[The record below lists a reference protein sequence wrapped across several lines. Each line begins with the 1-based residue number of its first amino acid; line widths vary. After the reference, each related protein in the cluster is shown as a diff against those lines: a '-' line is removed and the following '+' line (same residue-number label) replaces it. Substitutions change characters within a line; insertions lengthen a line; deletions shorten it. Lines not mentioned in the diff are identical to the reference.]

1 MIYESGKMQLQVVAT
16 KFVGEVNDCYICRD
30 MLSPGGILY
39 TVIVV
44 HKHEAVRDVLSLF
57 SLSGRNGKDILIDD
71 FSYGE
76 KHIYVFPYYR
86 ERPLSRFYD
95 GESMILSQ
103 CEDVCINIILACITS
118 DLPYPILYL
127 LLKDDM
133 LQISGDRSVFW
144 GYELKLENLDI
155 SIGES
160 ECARVC
166 ADILLDLLKPKAGQ
180 KATSYY
186 LLQKKTENGSY
197 SKFTDLYRDITIA
210 SVSKKKITPLV
221 LFKLWIKKNSDRIIG
236 ILFWISLILAV
247 LTLSIIL
254 SSVFLGGNSWIR
266 LFFNTF
272 KKIGTEN
279 LTQ

>member
-1 MIYESGKMQLQVVAT
+1 MIYESGNMQLQVVAT

-30 MLSPGGILY
+30 LLSPGGILY

-44 HKHEAVRDVLSLF
+44 HRHDVVRDLLSLF
-57 SLSGRNGKDILIDD
+57 SLSDRNGGDILIED

-76 KHIYVFPYYR
+76 KHVYVFPYYR

-95 GESMILSQ
+95 GESLTLSQ
-103 CEDVCINIILACITS
+103 CEDVCTNIILACITS
-118 DLPYPILYL
+118 YLPYPILYL

-133 LQISGDRSVFW
+133 LQISGDRSIFF
-144 GYELKLENLDI
+144 GYELKLERLDL
-155 SIGES
+155 SVGES
-160 ECARVC
+160 ECTRVC
-166 ADILLDLLKPKAGQ
+166 ADILLNLLKPKEGK

-186 LLQKKTENGSY
+186 LLQKKIANGSY

-210 SVSKKKITPLV
+210 AASKKKINPFLLV
-221 LFKLWIKKNSDRIIG
+221 KRWIKENSDRIIG
-236 ILFWISLILAV
+236 ILFWLSLILAI
-247 LTLSIIL
+247 LTLSIIV
-254 SSVFLGGNSWIR
+254 SSFFLGGNSWIR

-279 LTQ
+279 LTK